1 MTAKEK
7 AEELITYF
15 YVLIQEDG
23 EDLGQEIIVSILARK
38 CALKV
43 VDENL
48 SIIWH
53 SPEDVTYWQEVKEEI
68 QKL

>member
-1 MTAKEK
+1 MTHKQK
-7 AEELITYF
+7 AEELVAYF
-15 YVLIQEDG
+15 YVLIQEEG

-43 VDENL
+43 VDEIL

-53 SPEDVTYWQEVKEEI
+53 SPEDVTYWQQVKEEI
-68 QKL
+68 LKL